1 MWRTQVLTE
10 VLPLLFVVP
19 FSIVSCVVIL
29 HYVDILLI
37 NTWMEYMNV
46 WMDSLIYTV
55 WQKMSLA

>member
-10 VLPLLFVVP
+10 VLPLLFDVP
-19 FSIVSCVVIL
+19 FSIVSYVVIL

-46 WMDSLIYTV
+46 WMDSLMCTV
-55 WQKMSLA
+55 CQKMRLA